1 MNRTQSGP
9 AVDDFNPHPTNDV
22 LRPSAGSDGRRGK
35 SGASRSPRQPARV
48 KPARASEGPCART
61 PRGSDVSTCP
71 QLSIRFRTL
80 LRRGPQRER

>member
-35 SGASRSPRQPARV
+35 SGASRSPRER
-48 KPARASEGPCART
+48 ARASEGPCART
-61 PRGSDVSTCP
+61 PRGSDVSTCL